1 MAPVAVR
8 EALPA
13 LRWQRRP
20 AWPPLR
26 VLATGLVLPAVDR
39 GLALDAVLRG
49 ARVTYP
55 AAP

>member
-13 LRWQRRP
+13 LRWQRRL